1 MTNKP
6 FQIAFTRDYFNK
18 EGELAFGDIGLAEL
32 KKKPDVEYFFHDTY
46 EETVTPE
53 QIANIDGMS
62 LIYPRVTAD
71 TFAHGSD
78 RLTIIARCGAGYE
91 KINLQACTEA
101 DVVVVNAPDAVRFP
115 TASAAVMFYLVL
127 SKQLMV
133 MEEIVRTGQWDRR
146 GDVKGIEPKG
156 RVLGIVG
163 FGSIGQEVARLV
175 TPFNMKIL
183 AYDPY
188 LDPTIAEGLGVEPV
202 SLEKLLKESDFVSL
216 HCILTEETRGL
227 IGAEELALMKPTAYL
242 VNMSRGP
249 VVDHDA
255 LVDVLVH
262 RHIAGAGLDVFH
274 QEPLPA
280 DDPLT
285 QLDNVVLTPHWAAG
299 TLDAFL
305 DSGTSNIADMLM
317 VAQGNLPNHIVNPEV
332 VDQSEF
338 RRKLARFQR

>member
-1 MTNKP
+1 MTDKL
-6 FQIAFTRDYFNK
+6 FQIAFTRDYINE
-18 EGELAFGDIGLAEL
+18 EGELAFGDIGLDVL
-32 KKKPDVEYFFHDTY
+32 KKEPHVKYGFLDTY
-46 EETVTPE
+46 EEIVTSE
-53 QIANIDGMS
+53 QITDIDGMS
-62 LIYPRVTAD
+62 LIYPHVTAD

-78 RLTIIARCGAGYE
+78 RLTIIARCGAGHE

-127 SKQLMV
+127 SKQLMI
-133 MEEIVRTGQWDRR
+133 MEDIVRTGQWDRR
-146 GDVKGIEPKG
+146 DEVNSIEPKG
-156 RVLGIVG
+156 RTLGIVG

-175 TPFNMKIL
+175 APFNMRIL

-188 LDPTIAEGLGVEPV
+188 LDPTITEGLGVELT

-216 HCILTEETRGL
+216 HCLLTKETHGL
-227 IGAEELALMKPTAYL
+227 IGAKELALMKPTAYL
-242 VNMSRGP
+242 INMSRGP
-249 VVDHDA
+249 VVDHNA
-255 LVDVLVH
+255 LVDVLRR

-280 DDPLT
+280 EDPLT

-305 DSGTSNIADMLM
+305 DAGSSNIADMLR
-317 VAQGNLPNHIVNPEV
+317 VARGNLPNHIVNPEV
-332 VDQSEF
+332 VDRPEF

>member
-1 MTNKP
+1 MTKNP
-6 FQIAFTRDYFNK
+6 FRIAFTRDYLN
-18 EGELAFGDIGLAEL
+18 EAGELAFGDIGLDDL
-32 KKKPDVEYFFHDTY
+32 KKKPDVEYLFHDTY
-46 EETVTPE
+46 KETVSPE

-71 TFAHGSD
+71 TFALGSD

-115 TASAAVMFYLVL
+115 TASASVMFYLVL
-127 SKQLMV
+127 SKQLMF
-133 MEEIVRTGQWDRR
+133 MEDIVRTGQWDRR
-146 GDVKGIEPKG
+146 GEVKGVEPKG
-156 RVLGIVG
+156 KVLGIVG
-163 FGSIGQEVARLV
+163 FGSIGQEISRLV
-175 TPFNMKIL
+175 APFNMKIL

-188 LDPTIAEGLGVEPV
+188 LDPTIAEQLGVELT
-202 SLEKLLKESDFVSL
+202 SLEKLLQESDYVSL
-216 HCILTEETRGL
+216 HCLLTEETQGL
-227 IGAEELALMKPTAYL
+227 IGAEELALMKPTAFL

-255 LVDVLVH
+255 LVDVLV
-262 RHIAGAGLDVFH
+262 RRDIAGAGLDVFH

-280 DDPLT
+280 NDPLT

-305 DSGTSNIADMLM
+305 DSGTSNISDMLM
-317 VAQGNLPNHIVNPEV
+317 VAEGNLPNHIVNPEV
-332 VDQSEF
+332 IKRPKFQS
-338 RRKLARFQR
+338 KLARFQC

>member
-1 MTNKP
+1 MTKNP
-6 FQIAFTRDYFNK
+6 FRIAFTRDYLN
-18 EGELAFGDIGLAEL
+18 EAGELAFGDIGLDDL
-32 KKKPDVEYFFHDTY
+32 KKKPKVEYFFHDTY
-46 EETVTPE
+46 KETVSPE

-115 TASAAVMFYLVL
+115 TASASVMFYLVL
-127 SKQLMV
+127 SKQLMF
-133 MEEIVRTGQWDRR
+133 MEDIVRTGQWDRR
-146 GDVKGIEPKG
+146 GEVKGVEPKG
-156 RVLGIVG
+156 KVLGIVG
-163 FGSIGQEVARLV
+163 FGSIGQEISRLV
-175 TPFNMKIL
+175 APFDMRIL

-188 LDPTIAEGLGVEPV
+188 LDPAIAEQLGVELT
-202 SLEKLLKESDFVSL
+202 SLEKLLQEADYVSL
-216 HCILTEETRGL
+216 HCLLTEETQGL
-227 IGAEELALMKPTAYL
+227 IGAEELALMKPTAFL
-242 VNMSRGP
+242 INMSRGP

-255 LVDVLVH
+255 LVDVLV
-262 RHIAGAGLDVFH
+262 RREIAGAGLDVFH
-274 QEPLPA
+274 QEPLSA
-280 DDPLT
+280 NDPLT

-332 VDQSEF
+332 IKRPNFQS
-338 RRKLARFQR
+338 KLARFQR